1 MPEIIDKISEEIKDL
16 SKKRVK
22 EISEEKI
29 DIEEKI
35 NKKSETLWDKISNF
49 FNKVDFLELSQEE
62 KWEVAQ
68 KVKKDAN
75 PDKLYRI
82 EIFLSGIIASLGLL
96 QNSVAVII
104 GAMLIAPFLRP
115 INGIAFGIARW
126 ERKFFINSVK
136 VLFISSIVSIFMW
149 FIVMNFTWLYKE
161 TPEILARTSPNII
174 DLFIAIFSAVVALLS
189 LWYKRLWESVAWVAM
204 AASLMPPLW
213 VIWME
218 LALWNYNL
226 AWWALM
232 LFITNIIAIILVWVW
247 AFWLYGFTPNSW
259 WKQKKSFIRI
269 FLVVF
274 LILLISVPLV
284 KNLLFLKDKEFI
296 EREINK
302 NFSII
307 LKDKI
312 DNFSV
317 WELSI
322 KEISKEKAK
331 IKISVKIK
339 EWEKFYNDFE
349 SYAEKK
355 LSEKI
360 WREIELEIELWRM
373 LKIISFEEEEKML
386 KELKNKNLENFK
398 NKEKE
403 EEEKSNRQVQYINS
417 IKTDFEREINQKL
430 EEEISIKLK
439 KEIEEKLKEEIE
451 EKLKEDFNILLEK
464 KILEIQKNEEN
475 LSEETGS
482 WKVDK

>member
-1 MPEIIDKISEEIKDL
+1 MSEIINKISEGI
-16 SKKRVK
+16 SKK
-22 EISEEKI
+22 I
-29 DIEEKI
+29 DKDSSGKKVWIEEKI
-35 NKKSETLWDKISNF
+35 NKKTETFWDKVNNF
-49 FNKVDFLELSQEE
+49 FWKIDILELSQEE

-68 KVKKDAN
+68 KVKRDAH

-115 INGIAFGIARW
+115 INGIAFGIARG

-218 LALWNYNL
+218 LALWNYAL
-226 AWWALM
+226 AWWASM
-232 LFITNIIAIILVWVW
+232 LFLTNIIAIILVWIW

-269 FLVVF
+269 FSVVF

-284 KNLLFLKDKEFI
+284 RNLLFLKDKAFI
-296 EREINK
+296 EREINN

-317 WELSI
+317 WEISI

-349 SYAEKK
+349 NYLEKQ

-386 KELKNKNLENFK
+386 EELKNKNLENLK
-398 NKEKE
+398 NKEIE
-403 EEEKSNRQVQYINS
+403 EEEKSNRQVEYINS
-417 IKTDFEREINQKL
+417 IKTDFEKEMNKKL
-430 EEEISIKLK
+430 EEEISVKLK
-439 KEIEEKLKEEIE
+439 QEIEEKLK
-451 EKLKEDFNILLEK
+451 KDFNLLLEK
-464 KILEIQKNEEN
+464 KILEIQKIEEN
-475 LSEETGS
+475 LLEETGS
-482 WKVDK
+482 WKIEK